1 MYSLRHKL
9 YTNYTLNPTLR
20 RFKPYTASVQ
30 NPTQRRPNPTQRRPN
45 PTQNPARNIML
56 KFEKPFPSGRGWG
69 RLPLQKSNNFER
81 FFSDLTL
88 TFLTFGNTFRLP
100 ILPIRRLVFLSLPQI
115 FLCLPLIFL
124 CLPLIF
130 PGCASKIPDFK
141 GKVTK
146 KGGSRGSS
154 HISVQI

>member
-56 KFEKPFPSGRGWG
+56 KFEKPFPLGRGRG
-69 RLPLQKSNNFER
+69 RLPLQNSNNFEP
-81 FFSDLTL
+81 FFGDSTL

-154 HISVQI
+154 HISIQI